1 LGVAPGRTRSLLR
14 RLRGARGAASSTPLG
29 SAPKTFAVC
38 GILATAVWSGAV
50 ASAAEDPIPPPTTT
64 VDAPPPDPY
73 SPPARVTPKPR
84 SKPVPRR
91 VAPAAPVQMY
101 TPPAPVTPRP
111 AVQTSRAAPQ
121 RRAKVARKQKQ
132 RRRPVRRVA
141 KKPAPVRVD
150 FAPLDGLIASAR
162 LPVVAKRDADEP
174 YLWLAGLSFA
184 VLGVA
189 GTGLLMLTLR
199 FFRQGWE

>member
-1 LGVAPGRTRSLLR
+1 VAPLQRRSLLR

-29 SAPKTFAVC
+29 SAPKTWAVC
-38 GILATAVWSGAV
+38 SILAIAIGPGTV
-50 ASAAEDPIPPPTTT
+50 ASAAEDPVPPPTTTT

-73 SPPARVTPKPR
+73 SPPAPVTPKP
-84 SKPVPRR
+84 KPKPAARR
-91 VAPAAPVQMY
+91 VAPASPVQTY
-101 TPPAPVTPRP
+101 TPPAPVRPRP
-111 AVQTSRAAPQ
+111 AVQTSSAAPQ

-132 RRRPVRRVA
+132 KQRRRPVERVA
-141 KKPAPVRVD
+141 KPAPVRVD

-162 LPVVAKRDADEP
+162 LPVVPERDANDP

-199 FFRQGWE
+199 SFRQGWE